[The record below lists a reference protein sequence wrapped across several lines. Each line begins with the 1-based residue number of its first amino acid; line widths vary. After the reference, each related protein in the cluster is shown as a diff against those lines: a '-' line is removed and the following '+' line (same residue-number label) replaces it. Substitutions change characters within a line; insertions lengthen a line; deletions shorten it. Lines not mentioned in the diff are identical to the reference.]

1 MTAKMTL
8 GEMAKELNR
17 PAVYLS
23 GLQKRFD
30 LPVLEGAGYSSAY
43 FAFLRKIVHL
53 RMLSVPEDRLI
64 ELWKTEKHLLQLLHF
79 DATDSPTW
87 YLDECTRTRNPERR
101 LLLTHHDLGR
111 EFTARMLQPRLDF
124 APAPRGLFS
133 HREVGD
139 DVRRILDI
147 YLRLYAEIQA
157 QAAAEAPQL
166 RRALRWLPRLRPLP
180 PARDRDRLPAPAF
193 Q

>member
-30 LPVLEGAGYSSAY
+30 LPVLEGAGYSAAY
-43 FAFLRKIVHL
+43 FALLRKIVHL
-53 RMLSVPEDRLI
+53 RMLSVPEDRLV

-87 YLDECTRTRNPERR
+87 YFDECTRTRNPERR
-101 LLLTHHDLGR
+101 LLLTHYDLGR

-124 APAPRGLFS
+124 APASRGLFS
-133 HREVGD
+133 QREAGD

-147 YLRLYAEIQA
+147 YLKLYAEMQA
-157 QAAAEAPQL
+157 QAAAETAQL
-166 RRALRWLPRLRPLP
+166 RKALHWLPRLRTPGSV
-180 PARDRDRLPAPAF
+180 
-193 Q
+193 